1 MARRSG
7 SETKNVEFAAAAVGA
22 LLGIML
28 SDLTGFWT
36 TLLWGAAG
44 AAIGFVAGA
53 VITEIFE
60 P

>member
-1 MARRSG
+1 MVRRSG
-7 SETKNVEFAAAAVGA
+7 SETKNVEFAGAAVGA
-22 LLGIML
+22 LLGILL

-36 TLLWGAAG
+36 TLAWGAAG
-44 AAIGFVAGA
+44 AVVGFVGGA